1 MIFGRMTFMWQ
12 KRTDLAVEA
21 KELWRESAEDQTEL
35 KGVKSR
41 EKDSNGFKITT
52 VEILDD
58 EGARELQKPIGS
70 YITMEIDKL
79 IKREDNAFNLGAETL
94 GAEISALLKLKE
106 KDSVLV
112 VGLGND
118 AITPDAI
125 GPKTA
130 KNTMVTRHLV
140 EKLPDDFGTMRR
152 VSVLISGVLGT
163 TGIETAEFVKA
174 VVEKLKPDQVIVVD
188 ALASRKLARVCK
200 TVQLADTGIVPGS
213 GVGNSRAAINRET
226 LGVPVT
232 AIGVPTVVDAA
243 TLAAD
248 LAEQAGAKDINPE
261 DMSNFGG
268 SMIVTPKEI
277 DANVSDIAKLVGYG
291 INLALHSDLTM
302 EDINMFL
309 S

>member
-1 MIFGRMTFMWQ
+1 MWT

-21 KELWRESAEDQTEL
+21 KELWRESAEEQTEL

-52 VEILDD
+52 VEILD
-58 EGARELQKPIGS
+58 EKGAEELQKPIGS

-79 IKREDNAFNLGAETL
+79 LKREDNAFILGAETL
-94 GAEISALLKLKE
+94 GKEITALLKLKD

-112 VGLGND
+112 VGLGNE

-125 GPKTA
+125 GPQTA

-140 EKLPDDFGTMRR
+140 EKMPEEFGTMRR
-152 VSVLISGVLGT
+152 VAVLNSGVLGT
-163 TGIETAEFVKA
+163 TGIESAEFIKA
-174 VVEKLKPDQVIVVD
+174 VVEKLKPDHVIVVD
-188 ALASRKLARVCK
+188 ALASRKLARVCR
-200 TVQLADTGIVPGS
+200 TIQLADTGIVPGS
-213 GVGNSRAAINRET
+213 GVGNSRAAINKET
-226 LGVPVT
+226 LGVSVT

-261 DMSNFGG
+261 DMSNYGRG
-268 SMIVTPKEI
+268 MIVTPKEI
-277 DANVSDIAKLVGYG
+277 DANVADISKLVGYG
-291 INLALHSDLTM
+291 INLALHSGLNT
-302 EDINMFL
+302 EDITMFL